1 MSTKHNQ
8 ASGEG
13 RRASGEGPV
22 GGAGRCQSRNSTS
35 RVAKQPHI
43 IQSLHSHGDDDDD
56 GNDDYD
62 DEDGDE
68 KDYHNG

>member
-1 MSTKHNQ
+1 M
-8 ASGEG
+8 
-13 RRASGEGPV
+13 